1 MDNLYYG
8 TTTNF
13 LNEIKRN
20 GIQAPSNWGTYE
32 YALLEA
38 EKAADRFGGDPMV
51 IDMNTSDM
59 SPDHILQED
68 NKDYFVYTETFYI
81 NLERKS
87 RKIFENWNKF
97 LKEKNED

>member
-1 MDNLYYG
+1 MDNFYYG
-8 TTTNF
+8 TTTS
-13 LNEIKRN
+13 LLTEIQKN
-20 GIQAPSNWGTYE
+20 GIQSPSKWGSYD
-32 YALLEA
+32 YALSEA
-38 EKAADRFGGDPMV
+38 EKVSDQLGGDPVV

-97 LKEKNED
+97 LKGV